1 MSLSRKDGSD
11 FTTSQLSLNF
21 LVTGKNLNIEVTKNK
36 LYDGNKNG
44 LKNVQKFLEQKY

>member
-11 FTTSQLSLNF
+11 FTSQLSLNF

-36 LYDGNKNG
+36 LYVGNKNG
-44 LKNVQKFLEQKY
+44 LKNVQKLLEQKY